1 MPTNSNSNEDA
12 NQHAVPQL
20 YTTCN
25 NCGDI
30 VNHVD
35 IHTDFDY
42 GDEPSWCFTGVS
54 CCGSSV
60 NPCQSVRIGN
70 PRMYALYGD
79 DDLSPWLQYV
89 GRVMNMYGYDTTDD
103 ITKVWSGIRNS
114 IQYQDLLDY
123 YTQEGDETNE

>member
-1 MPTNSNSNEDA
+1 
-12 NQHAVPQL
+12 
-20 YTTCN
+20 
-25 NCGDI
+25 
-30 VNHVD
+30 
-35 IHTDFDY
+35 
-42 GDEPSWCFTGVS
+42 
-54 CCGSSV
+54 
-60 NPCQSVRIGN
+60 
-70 PRMYALYGD
+70 MYALYGD